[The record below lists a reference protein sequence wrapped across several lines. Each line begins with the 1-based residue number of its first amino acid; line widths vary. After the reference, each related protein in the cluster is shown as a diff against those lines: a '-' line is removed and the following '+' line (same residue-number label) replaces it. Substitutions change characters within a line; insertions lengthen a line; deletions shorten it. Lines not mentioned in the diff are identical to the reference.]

1 MNEILIT
8 RFQDHMDDLNV
19 PDYLIDYWMYRIYGN
34 ILTESELTA
43 LLHADLDDLQ
53 RDYDY
58 SINY

>member
-1 MNEILIT
+1 MDEQLII

-19 PDYLIDYWMYRIYGN
+19 PDYLIDYWMDRIYGN
-34 ILTESELTA
+34 TLTESELTA